1 MLWTAAY
8 QAPLS
13 FTISWSLLKLM
24 STESVILFNHLT
36 LCCPLL
42 LLTPVFPS
50 IIRVFSNEW
59 IQCNR
64 TSPYKK
70 EAGGSESE
78 KERWQWKQRY
88 ERKRERYWKM
98 LCHWLK
104 DGERGLKPRNQAAQR
119 SWKMQENRFF
129 PQSLQK
135 ETYLLTFD
143 YRPICLALN
152 FWNPEL

>member
-1 MLWTAAY
+1 MSDSEMPWTAAY

-24 STESVILFNHLT
+24 SIESVILSNHLT

-42 LLTPVFPS
+42 LLTPVFPR

-59 IQCNR
+59 IQCNH

-88 ERKRERYWKM
+88 ERKRERDIGRCCAIDSKM
-98 LCHWLK
+98 EKGASSQGIRQPKEAGKCK
-104 DGERGLKPRNQAAQR
+104 KTD
-119 SWKMQENRFF
+119 S
-129 PQSLQK
+129 SLRDSRRK
-135 ETYLLTFD
+135 H
-143 YRPICLALN
+143 IC
-152 FWNPEL
+152 